1 MVKHT
6 ILIVDD
12 EPTQRKVL
20 SKFIKDLD
28 HNLLVMSSG
37 MEVVD
42 FFMNKKTIDGISYHD
57 VDVMLLDLS
66 MPDLDGLTVLKEIK
80 PIKGD
85 LQVIVL
91 TANKDVNLA
100 VSAINAGAIDY
111 IVKGDKDIFAR
122 VTASIN
128 NAIEK
133 KNLKYQV
140 QNLARKGNDQVAFS
154 DIIGQS
160 KVISEIIRVSK
171 KAANSNIQ
179 ILIQGPSGSGKDLLA
194 RAIHGS
200 SSRSGKPF
208 VVVECD
214 LLKASNA
221 EEILF
226 GSEKFVSDGVSKNIG
241 KLREA
246 NNGTIYFDR
255 IDTLKADVQIKLLRF
270 MQEGEF
276 TPVFAK
282 FPVRV
287 NVRIISS
294 AQTDLKK
301 LVLEKKF
308 REDLRYRI
316 SAFPVILPNLKDR
329 GEIDIKILSET
340 FCRDAAINENKKI
353 KGIGQDAFYLLS
365 NYDWEDN
372 VRQLKNTIY
381 RAVVLCDGE
390 ILKPEHFPQILNK
403 EKNSL
408 TQSKSEIKK
417 NSGVNSEL
425 IDIFDDEGKCKKIE
439 IIEEEI
445 IRRLVDIHNGNLSEV
460 AKQLDIGRSTIYRKL
475 KIINENSENSENPE
489 NSENIEYNEKS

>member
-12 EPTQRKVL
+12 EPTQRKL
-20 SKFIKDLD
+20 LGRFIEDLD
-28 HNLLVMSSG
+28 HNYLVMSSG

-42 FFMNKKTIDGISYHD
+42 FFMNKKTIKGISCHD

-66 MPDLDGLTVLKEIK
+66 MPDLDGLTVLKQIA

-91 TANKDVNLA
+91 TANQDVTLA
-100 VSAINAGAIDY
+100 ITAINYGAIDY
-111 IVKGDKDIFAR
+111 IVKGERDIFAR

-140 QNLARKGNDQVAFS
+140 SHLARKGKDQVSFS

-160 KVISEIIRVSK
+160 EVISNVIKLAK
-171 KAANSNIQ
+171 KAVNSTIP
-179 ILIQGPSGSGKDLLA
+179 ILIEGPSGSGKELLA

-200 SSRSGKPF
+200 SPRSGKPF
-208 VVVECD
+208 IMIECD
-214 LLKASNA
+214 LLKNIDA
-221 EEILF
+221 EEELF
-226 GSEKFVSDGVSKNIG
+226 GSEKVFADGAVKNIG

-246 NNGTIYFDR
+246 NNGTIFFEKVDL
-255 IDTLKADVQIKLLRF
+255 LKPELQVKLLRF

-276 TPVFAK
+276 TPVMGK
-282 FPVRV
+282 FPIRV
-287 NVRIISS
+287 NVRVISS
-294 AQTDLKK
+294 TSRDLEKM
-301 LVLEKKF
+301 VIAKKF

-316 SAFPVILPNLKDR
+316 AAFPIAVPSLKER
-329 GEIDIKILSET
+329 GEDDIKLLTEN
-340 FCRDAAINENKKI
+340 FCRDFAINENKKI
-353 KGIGQDAFYLLS
+353 KSINPDAFYLLY

-372 VRQLKNTIY
+372 VRQLKNFLF
-381 RAVVLCDGE
+381 RAVVLCDGDF
-390 ILKPEHFPQILNK
+390 LKPEHFPQLLNK
-403 EKNSL
+403 ENNSL
-408 TQSKSEIKK
+408 TKAKAAIKK
-417 NSGVNSEL
+417 NSDINSEL
-425 IDIFDDEGKCKKIE
+425 IDIFDDEGRCKTID

-445 IRRLVDIHNGNLSEV
+445 IRRLVDIYNGNLSEV

-475 KIINENSENSENPE
+475 KILNDGEVT
-489 NSENIEYNEKS
+489 

>member
-1 MVKHT
+1 MVKRT

-20 SKFIKDLD
+20 SKFIEDLG
-28 HNLLVMSSG
+28 HNYLVMSSG

-42 FFMNKKTIDGISYHD
+42 FFMNKKVIKDISCHD

-66 MPDLDGLTVLKEIK
+66 MPDLDGLTVLKQIG

-91 TANKDVNLA
+91 TANKDVTLA
-100 VSAINAGAIDY
+100 VTAINYGAIDY
-111 IVKGDKDIFAR
+111 IVKGERDIFAR

-140 QNLARKGNDQVAFS
+140 SHLARKGKDQVAFS

-160 KVISEIIRVSK
+160 EPISGVIKLAKKVV
-171 KAANSNIQ
+171 NSMIPV
-179 ILIQGPSGSGKDLLA
+179 LIEGPSGSGKELLA

-200 SSRSGKPF
+200 SPRSGKPF
-208 VVVECD
+208 IMVECD
-214 LLKASNA
+214 LLKSSNA
-221 EEILF
+221 EEELF
-226 GSEKFVSDGVSKNIG
+226 GSEKALADGMIKNIG

-246 NNGTIYFDR
+246 NNGTVFFEK
-255 IDTLKADVQIKLLRF
+255 IDTLKPELQMKLLRF

-276 TPVFAK
+276 TPVMGK

-287 NVRIISS
+287 NVRVISS
-294 AQTDLKK
+294 TTRDLEK
-301 LVLEKKF
+301 LVAAKKF

-316 SAFPVILPNLKDR
+316 AAFPILIPSLKER
-329 GEIDIKILSET
+329 GEEDVKALVEN
-340 FCRDAAINENKKI
+340 FCRDFSINENKKI
-353 KGIGQDAFYLLS
+353 KAVSQDAFYLLY

-372 VRQLKNTIY
+372 VRQLKNSVF
-381 RAVVLCDGE
+381 RAVVLCDSDV
-390 ILKPEHFPQILNK
+390 LKPEHFPQLLNK
-403 EKNSL
+403 ENNSL
-408 TQSKSEIKK
+408 TKAKSAIKK
-417 NSGVNSEL
+417 NSDINSEL
-425 IDIFDDEGKCKKIE
+425 VDIFDDEGKCKTIE

-445 IRRLVDIHNGNLSEV
+445 IRRLVDIYNGNLSEV

-475 KIINENSENSENPE
+475 KILNEEA
-489 NSENIEYNEKS
+489 